1 MGPELRGIYSLQDRE
16 GRVHIRFNGILAQQG
31 RAEGGADRTPRRGQA
46 CAEVPQALP
55 LWFGQVLVE
64 GVGQP
69 PSYALAHLRRGLLG
83 KGDGQH
89 LAHANL
95 GMQAQQLDVAFD

>member
-1 MGPELRGIYSLQDRE
+1 MGPELRGIYALQDGE
-16 GRVHIRFNGILAQQG
+16 GRVHIGFNGILAQQG
-31 RAEGGADRTPRRGQA
+31 RAEGVDGGNPRRGQV
-46 CAEVPQALP
+46 CADLPQALP

-89 LAHANL
+89 LAHADL
-95 GMQAQQLDVAFD
+95 GMQAQQLDVALD